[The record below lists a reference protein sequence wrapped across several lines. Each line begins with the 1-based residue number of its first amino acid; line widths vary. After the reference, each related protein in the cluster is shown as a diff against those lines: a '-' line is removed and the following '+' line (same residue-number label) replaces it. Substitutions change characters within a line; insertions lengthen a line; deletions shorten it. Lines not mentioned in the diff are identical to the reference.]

1 MASVLAAPLMDVSR
15 LTDTANLL
23 TPTVSN
29 SKLSPVN
36 TPSNDAMT
44 QAAAAGQWPRGPPTP
59 LLIAVG
65 PSKPLMTPDLR
76 RLFSLYYPDPRATAV
91 DQTKSAEPKLAT
103 AQ

>member
-1 MASVLAAPLMDVSR
+1 MDVSR

-23 TPTVSN
+23 TPNVSN
-29 SKLSPVN
+29 TKLSPVN
-36 TPSNDAMT
+36 TPSAEAT
-44 QAAAAGQWPRGPPTP
+44 ALAAVAGQSPRGPPTP

-76 RLFSLYYPDPRATAV
+76 RLFSLYYPDPRPTAV
-91 DQTKSAEPKLAT
+91 DQTKPAEPKLAT